1 MEDIK
6 PSSPEEAIA
15 LYEGILQSNPDDTAA
30 LEALAAAYDQTG
42 NILRARSTLL
52 RLADVLV
59 KTQDSAGAVGA
70 IESLRPLAMADFDA
84 LEALNSLEALVAE
97 KPPSEAELA
106 ARAASSHASSS
117 AIEAPPSGVALDKQ
131 ILDREMRLAW
141 DLLQAKE
148 INQDEYAT
156 AIDDLT
162 SQLSSGDDTRT
173 ISLLHALVDRNVPGF
188 ERIYRYV
195 LSHGNCPY
203 VSLASFDAR
212 DISLGNVPP
221 QYLRRQGAFAFESL
235 ENELLIALLNPVDPT
250 LRKDLEHYL
259 GVPCHFYATKPDEF
273 DAAWSARSI

>member
-6 PSSPEEAIA
+6 PSSPEEAVA

-59 KTQDSAGAVGA
+59 KTKDSAGAVSA

-106 ARAASSHASSS
+106 ARAARSHASS
-117 AIEAPPSGVALDKQ
+117 ATIEAPPSGVALDKQ

-162 SQLSSGDDTRT
+162 SQLSSGDETRT

-188 ERIYRYV
+188 ERIYRFI

-221 QYLRRQGAFAFESL
+221 LYLRRQGAFAFESL

-273 DAAWSARSI
+273 DAAWSSRSI

>member
-1 MEDIK
+1 MEDNK
-6 PSSPEEAIA
+6 PSSPEEAVA
-15 LYEGILQSNPDDTAA
+15 LYEGILQSNPEDTAA

-59 KTQDSAGAVGA
+59 KTKDSAGAVGA

-106 ARAASSHASSS
+106 ARAASSHRSS
-117 AIEAPPSGVALDKQ
+117 AAVEAPPSGVALDKQ

-162 SQLSSGDDTRT
+162 SQLSSGDGSRT

-188 ERIYRYV
+188 ERIYRYI

-212 DISLGNVPP
+212 DISLGSVPP
-221 QYLRRQGAFAFESL
+221 EYLRRQGAFAFESL
-235 ENELLIALLNPVDPT
+235 EGELLIALLNPVDPT

-259 GVPCHFYATKPDEF
+259 GVPCYFYATKPDEF
-273 DAAWSARSI
+273 DAAWSARGV